1 MKKRS
6 IVIIVII
13 AIISFTAASLNSLE
27 TLRNEIKGGDLKIF
41 QRSMV

>member
-1 MKKRS
+1 MINTIYR
-6 IVIIVII
+6 
-13 AIISFTAASLNSLE
+13 LNSLE